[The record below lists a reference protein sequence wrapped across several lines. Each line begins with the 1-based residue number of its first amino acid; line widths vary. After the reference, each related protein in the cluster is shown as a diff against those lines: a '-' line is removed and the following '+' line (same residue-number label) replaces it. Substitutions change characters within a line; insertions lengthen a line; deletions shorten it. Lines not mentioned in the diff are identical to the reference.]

1 MAWWLM
7 DSPDET
13 MARALLLL
21 AQEPGW
27 VTDLP
32 KLAVGLL
39 GRQQRGHW
47 DTTVANAWGAV
58 AVRDF
63 ATRFES
69 VPVSGVTT
77 ATLAGLALTDTTA
90 RALLELP
97 WPDGTAKAG
106 TTKTA
111 STKAAGMLGISHVG
125 AGAPWAT
132 VQSVAAIPLAK
143 PLVAGYRVTREVTVE
158 QAARSGK
165 LTRGDILRVTL
176 RIEAAQDMA
185 WVAISDPVP
194 TGGLV
199 LGGTARS
206 AEALGSTS
214 MADNAPTWVERG
226 QGWWRGYFNWLPAG
240 KHTLEYRVRLNS
252 AGRFQLPATRVEA
265 MYAPDLFGA
274 TPNRALEV
282 GAQ

>member
-7 DSPDET
+7 ESPDET
-13 MARALLLL
+13 AARALLLL
-21 AQEPGW
+21 AQEPRW
-27 VTDLP
+27 AEELP

-39 GRQQRGHW
+39 ARQQRGHW

-63 ATRFES
+63 AARFEA
-69 VPVSGVTT
+69 VPVSGTTT
-77 ATLAGLALTDTTA
+77 ASLAGATRTDTTA
-90 RALLELP
+90 RALLQLP
-97 WPDGTAKAG
+97 WPEGAAKTSSGKDAG
-106 TTKTA
+106 T
-111 STKAAGMLGISHVG
+111 LRISHEG
-125 AGAPWAT
+125 TGAPWAT
-132 VQSVAAIPLAK
+132 VQSVAAIPLVK

-158 QAARSGK
+158 QATRPGK
-165 LTRGDILRVTL
+165 LTRGDVLRITL

-206 AEALGSTS
+206 SASLGSTS
-214 MADNAPTWVERG
+214 VADNAPTWVERG

-240 KHTLEYRVRLNS
+240 KHTVEYRVRLNS

-265 MYAPDLFGA
+265 MYAPDVFGA